1 MFTHI
6 DYFVLHT
13 SRWSKFKEGEGGRGS
28 SWSEYLEGCVVGKRS
43 AESLK
48 WKTVVQ
54 PGGRRHYW
62 AGWNPEDFVVMI
74 IIGHNVGVLIMRRPW
89 SQFHWVWIL
98 LHFFSLL
105 PQTLPYIEPYR
116 IEPRHLPFLLIFFLC
131 HIHHVI
137 RFQFIFNMLYGP
149 FISFSICIIFLNHS
163 VILPS
168 FHLCIVKTNQSHL
181 QCLPLLLQLLLDGF

>member
-1 MFTHI
+1 M
-6 DYFVLHT
+6 V
-13 SRWSKFKEGEGGRGS
+13 KFKEGEGGRGS

-54 PGGRRHYW
+54 PGGRRHNW

-74 IIGHNVGVLIMRRPW
+74 IIGHSVGLLIMRRPW

-98 LHFFSLL
+98 LHFLSLL
-105 PQTLPYIEPYR
+105 PQTLPLIEPYMVTRPMYR

-131 HIHHVI
+131 YIHHFI
-137 RFQFIFNMLYGP
+137 RFQFIFNM
-149 FISFSICIIFLNHS
+149 SIIPSAFLS
-163 VILPS
+163 VS
-168 FHLCIVKTNQSHL
+168 YS
-181 QCLPLLLQLLLDGF
+181 